1 MESQKRSRIVGL
13 TMVGLPL
20 GTIALANAFPGH
32 EMRRNLYP
40 DRAACERD
48 YSPQQCAADTSSSS
62 SSSGYHG
69 GWHGPYYAANRAA
82 AAVSDPGPGRA
93 GQATSTQASMRGG
106 FGSFGHAFGGGR
118 A

>member
-1 MESQKRSRIVGL
+1 MDPQKRSRIVGL

-48 YSPQQCAADTSSSS
+48 YSPQQCAQDSSS
-62 SSSGYHG
+62 SSSGVSHYGG
-69 GWHGPYYAANRAA
+69 GWHGPYYAGSRAA
-82 AAVSDPGPGRA
+82 AVVGDPGPGRT
-93 GQATSTQASMRGG
+93 GQVTSTQV
-106 FGSFGHAFGGGR
+106 
-118 A
+118 